1 MQKEERVKITPSY
14 PACSTEKE
22 NCMGSGCCK
31 TSGHTCYKKNQHLA
45 LCNETCSTGK
55 GRDAARR
62 QGTPATKRIS
72 IWHCATRHAPLE
84 RVGSVRPPFLTL
96 CPCRRFWTLPC
107 TASLCTH
114 TRQEARSRAMSSSC
128 CSCRR
133 SMVLASS
140 NVEAGMSSA
149 IPRSRLVMATTLNR

>member
-84 RVGSVRPPFLTL
+84 RVGMLQDVRAHLL
-96 CPCRRFWTLPC
+96 
-107 TASLCTH
+107 
-114 TRQEARSRAMSSSC
+114 QKE
-128 CSCRR
+128 
-133 SMVLASS
+133 
-140 NVEAGMSSA
+140 SA
-149 IPRSRLVMATTLNR
+149 FGIVQRDMLHW